1 MARNAWLALS
11 LSALALLGLVSADVQ
26 FTSPSAGGKVTG
38 GGTISIEWK
47 DSGDEPKISELLT
60 YQIFLCAG
68 GNTDDTMDQLIE
80 LTSSATTANTFAI
93 TGNKFTG
100 TVGATIGGTG
110 TNAYFLKMI
119 SVAQAGGTVMN
130 YSPRFTLSGMTGTFS
145 AKVQTALKDVKG
157 TDGPPTVNN
166 VNDPNNAP
174 ADPANGDF
182 DMAYTAQ
189 TGATR
194 YAPMQPVPPTQI
206 TKKVQT
212 PLFATSSVDIARTP
226 LARPK
231 QQTTVTQ
238 SQTFKVS
245 SMENTVA
252 AAAMPSDDMAK
263 FLARWKD

>member
-1 MARNAWLALS
+1 MARTTWLALS
-11 LSALALLGLVSADVQ
+11 LSTLALLGLVSADVQ
-26 FTSPSAGGKVTG
+26 FTSPAAGAKLTG

-68 GNTDDTMDQLIE
+68 GNTDAEYDQLVE
-80 LTSSATTANTFAI
+80 LTQSATTANTFAV

-110 TNAYFLKMI
+110 TNAYFLKMM
-119 SVAQAGGTVMN
+119 SVAQAGGIVFN
-130 YSPRFTLSGMTGTFS
+130 FSPRFTLSGMTGTFS
-145 AKVQTALKDVKG
+145 AKVQAALKDVTG

-174 ADPANGDF
+174 ADPAKGDF
-182 DMAYTAQ
+182 GVDYTMQ

-194 YAPMQPVPPTQI
+194 YAPMQPVPPTSI
-206 TKKVQT
+206 TKQKQT
-212 PLFATSSVDIARTP
+212 PLYPTSSVNIAKSFLP
-226 LARPK
+226 RPK

-238 SQTFKVS
+238 SQTFSVS

-252 AAAMPSDDMAK
+252 AAAQPSDDMAK
-263 FLARWKD
+263 FLNRWKD